1 MKNIKEEVKG
11 IDSNFDIEKLPEEKR
26 KLLKQRHKYE
36 KQKNEIKRPTSA
48 KDEAL
53 KKSMMIIGK
62 SSDARRIIEEV
73 MERAK
78 LSEKE
83 KEESVSDL
91 KQMNGYVYKKIS
103 ENRFLITWP
112 FSQRESLY
120 ARDQESNNND
130 LAIESLINLYGVP
143 Y

>member
-1 MKNIKEEVKG
+1 
-11 IDSNFDIEKLPEEKR
+11 
-26 KLLKQRHKYE
+26 
-36 KQKNEIKRPTSA
+36 
-48 KDEAL
+48 
-53 KKSMMIIGK
+53 MI
-62 SSDARRIIEEV
+62 R
-73 MERAK
+73 
-78 LSEKE
+78 
-83 KEESVSDL
+83 
-91 KQMNGYVYKKIS
+91 MNGYDYKKIS